1 MFTDLL
7 RVQLILRGIIKEE
20 DWWEVRDRIRY
31 IWAKDSHFMELK
43 NSEIMRDRFEL
54 VSMAEEYVGNYISKE
69 YLRRNILQQTEEQ
82 MKEIDKQIE
91 AEKPEE
97 DEKGDDE
104 DGDEDF

>member
-1 MFTDLL
+1 VLL
-7 RVQLILRGIIKEE
+7 KKKIGGQVK
-20 DWWEVRDRIRY
+20 DRIRY

-69 YLRRNILQQTEEQ
+69 YLRRNILQQTEEE
-82 MKEIDKQIE
+82 MKAIDKQIA